1 MKTTTVTRLAA
12 TLLCATLPAG
22 AATVLNFD
30 SFALGTYQN
39 TFSAGG
45 WTFSAATVG
54 PGPVNLA
61 VEEAGRQSNYA
72 GDRVVSFGFLYVAG
86 SEINSVSIR
95 TQDGSAFKLESI
107 SLSDIAGN
115 PDLRIQAYLDG
126 SPTAY
131 SPVDV
136 NIFDT
141 VRNVTFTGWDNF
153 DEIRITNSTGTADL
167 AFDVDDLTVSA
178 AVIPEPA
185 STGLLGLAVLG
196 LFRRRR

>member
-1 MKTTTVTRLAA
+1 MNTLSATRLAA
-12 TLLCATLPAG
+12 VLLCATLPAG

-30 SFALGTYQN
+30 SLALGSHQN
-39 TFSAGG
+39 TFTAGG
-45 WTFSAATVG
+45 WTFSAATAG

-61 VEEAGRQSNYA
+61 VEQAGLQSTYA
-72 GDRVVSFGFLYVAG
+72 GDRVVSFGYPYVSG

-95 TQDGSAFKLESI
+95 TQDGSSFKLESL
-107 SLSDIAGN
+107 SLGDIAGN

-126 SPTAY
+126 SPAAY
-131 SPVDV
+131 SPVDL
-136 NIFDT
+136 NIFST
-141 VRNVTFTGWDNF
+141 VKTATFTGWNNV

-167 AFDVDDLTVSA
+167 AFDVDDLTISA

-185 STGLLGLAVLG
+185 STSLLGLAAFG